1 MPHVTSSS
9 LPTTIQSMPHVPPK
23 LSFTLTHNNAKL
35 DDPFNLCKRLCI
47 VLMDLK
53 SQGHG
58 KVISETQE
66 SETLASSIIII
77 ICRNSFNNLVK
88 VWICIFNFARNFFI
102 TLT

>member
-47 VLMDLK
+47 VLVELK
-53 SQGHG
+53 SQGYG

-77 ICRNSFNNLVK
+77 INNLVK

>member
-47 VLMDLK
+47 VLVELK

-58 KVISETQE
+58 KFISETQE

-77 ICRNSFNNLVK
+77 INNLVK